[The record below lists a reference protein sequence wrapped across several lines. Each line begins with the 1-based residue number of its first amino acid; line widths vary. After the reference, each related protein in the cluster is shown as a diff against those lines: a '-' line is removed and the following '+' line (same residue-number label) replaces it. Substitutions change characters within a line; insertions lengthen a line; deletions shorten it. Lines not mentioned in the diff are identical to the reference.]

1 MKPLKIQTSMLHR
14 FLLQADV
21 VPWKLWFAVGC
32 LLVTDIILL
41 VIWTAVDPLS
51 RVVHNFEKEPSLDPE
66 EDIEIQPQL
75 EHCKSN
81 HHSIW
86 MGKLLIIYSC
96 FYLAV
101 SKNLRISRSSEPM
114 GNFLI
119 KHWVS

>member
-1 MKPLKIQTSMLHR
+1 MLDR

-96 FYLAV
+96 FYLAF
-101 SKNLRISRSSEPM
+101 SKNPQIRRSSNSME
-114 GNFLI
+114 NFLI
-119 KHWVS
+119 NIESPEKTQSY